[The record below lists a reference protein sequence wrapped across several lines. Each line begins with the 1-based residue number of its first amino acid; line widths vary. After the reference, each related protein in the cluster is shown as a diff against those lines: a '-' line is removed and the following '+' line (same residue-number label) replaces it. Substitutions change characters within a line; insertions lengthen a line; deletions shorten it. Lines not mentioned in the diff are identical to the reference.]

1 MSSTSTNETAVQ
13 VSAALVAF
21 AVLIAFDAFGSALN
35 LGDAGAV
42 VGGILFNVV
51 VFGGAHLYLA
61 VRGEDGSVPVASR
74 WRFLA
79 ALGAVA
85 TAALVGVAFRDVIES
100 ATGLGV
106 GAIGYAFFGVVALAY
121 LALEARSGY
130 RDAMAAE

>member
-21 AVLIAFDAFGSALN
+21 AVLLAFDAFGSALN
-35 LGDAGAV
+35 LGDAGVAAGSV
-42 VGGILFNVV
+42 LFNVV

-61 VRGEDGSVPVASR
+61 ARGEDGSVPVASR

-85 TAALVGVAFRDVIES
+85 TAALVAIAFPGPIEA
-100 ATGLGV
+100 ATGLGARAV
-106 GAIGYAFFGVVALAY
+106 GFAFFGVVALAY

-130 RDAMAAE
+130 REAMAAE